1 MPSFS
6 YVAVDEAGGQ
16 LRGVAAAESEDQLA
30 DRLRGQRQYLVRS
43 SRVTEGGTSL
53 AEIRILE
60 WVNRRDVVVFT
71 QQLATIMATGVGLV
85 EGLADIE
92 SQLTKPAMK
101 RVVHAVRRDIEAGEP
116 LSAALAKHPKVFG
129 DLYVNIVT
137 AGEATGKID
146 QALEDLVAQLEW
158 QTELRSRI
166 REVATYPIIVIVML
180 SALTVVLVGFT
191 IPRFVTVYEQLNAQI
206 ELPLPTRIVMSSSLF
221 LRTYWSVIVSGAIAL
236 IVSLRV
242 YGQTPDGAV
251 RLSRLSTRIPIVGE
265 LRRKIALSRFS
276 HYFATLH
283 GAGLEMAPSL
293 SLVGKLIG
301 NAYLAERFERALQ
314 RVLAGESLSK
324 ALRAVGE
331 FPPIVIQMIALGE
344 TTGRMSK
351 SLEDVR
357 RYFDREVD
365 HTIRRALTLFGP
377 LMLVLLA
384 GTFVIMALA
393 FYLPL
398 FQMLQ
403 GIQ

>member
-6 YVAVDEAGGQ
+6 YVAVDDAGSQ
-16 LRGVAAAESEDQLA
+16 LRGVAAADSEDQLA
-30 DRLRGQRQYLVRS
+30 DRLRSQGQYLVRS
-43 SRVTEGGTSL
+43 SLAGGGSSL
-53 AEIRILE
+53 GEIRILE

-85 EGLADIE
+85 EGLADIDA
-92 SQLTKPAMK
+92 QLSKPVMK
-101 RVVHAVRRDIEAGEP
+101 RVVQAVKRDIEAGAP
-116 LSAALAKHPKVFG
+116 LSAALGRPTQVFG
-129 DLYVNIVT
+129 VVYVKLVS
-137 AGEATGKID
+137 AGEGTGRID

-158 QTELRSRI
+158 QTELGNRI
-166 REVATYPIIVIVML
+166 REVATYPVIVIVML
-180 SALTVVLVGFT
+180 SVLATVLVGFT
-191 IPRFVTVYEQLNAQI
+191 IPRFVTVYQQLNAQI
-206 ELPLPTRIVMSSSLF
+206 ELPLPTRMVMTASLF
-221 LRTYWSVIVSGAIAL
+221 IRAYWTLFVTGVIAAL
-236 IVSLRV
+236 VSLRV
-242 YGQTPDGAV
+242 YGRTSSGAV
-251 RLSRLSTRIPIVGE
+251 RLSRWSARVPVVGE

-293 SLVGKLIG
+293 SLVGRLIDH
-301 NAYLAERFERALQ
+301 AHLAERFDLALQ
-314 RVLAGESLSK
+314 RVMAGESLSR

-344 TTGRMSK
+344 RTGRMSK

-365 HTIRRALTLFGP
+365 FTINRALTLFGP
-377 LMLVLLA
+377 IMLVFLA

-403 GIQ
+403 AIK